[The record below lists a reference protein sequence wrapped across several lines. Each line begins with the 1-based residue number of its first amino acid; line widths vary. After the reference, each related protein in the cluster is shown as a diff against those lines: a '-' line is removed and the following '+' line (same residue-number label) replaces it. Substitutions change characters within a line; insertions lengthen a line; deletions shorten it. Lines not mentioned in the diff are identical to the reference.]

1 MTEPFHNICPQ
12 CLVALSH
19 LRGGLMAMC
28 ALLWISIN
36 KLDRG
41 QLGEGERI
49 PVGKPNGSHA
59 IRFCS
64 RSAAAVC
71 REVCNSPCREASL
84 QSCGASRAHASTT
97 LADLFKKASH
107 LEPHQRL
114 GWCGLLPIRGARHRY
129 RRSELLTRDEARR
142 IAAIFAKLTEC

>member
-12 CLVALSH
+12 CLVVLSH

-36 KLDRG
+36 KLYRG

-71 REVCNSPCREASL
+71 REVRPEIGVVGGDRSPIF
-84 QSCGASRAHASTT
+84 
-97 LADLFKKASH
+97 ADLV
-107 LEPHQRL
+107 
-114 GWCGLLPIRGARHRY
+114 RHRPEPGHH
-129 RRSELLTRDEARR
+129 RVR
-142 IAAIFAKLTEC
+142 IRE

>member
-1 MTEPFHNICPQ
+1 
-12 CLVALSH
+12 
-19 LRGGLMAMC
+19 MAMC

-36 KLDRG
+36 KLYRG

-71 REVCNSPCREASL
+71 REVRNSPCREATP
-84 QSCGASRAHASTT
+84 QSCGASVLT
-97 LADLFKKASH
+97 LA
-107 LEPHQRL
+107 
-114 GWCGLLPIRGARHRY
+114 LLWQIYSRK
-129 RRSELLTRDEARR
+129 RRT
-142 IAAIFAKLTEC
+142 